1 MRADRGMTV
10 RLLVDRESTN
20 RRPGWTFAEQT
31 KDVSAVV
38 AIREF
43 VVHIAAPRSDHREN
57 KTPTLLEQNLIDGGI
72 VRADLVRHVCN
83 IELNRPNATR
93 FEVNEDQTTRS
104 AEQVAGCRSSCS
116 NCSAAARY
124 RIASTA
130 LLSVLRSRC
139 RSLSTSAG
147 VSSRFATRRLAA
159 AVRSIKCGASIAM
172 LSHPRMQALKRV
184 CVAGR

>member
-1 MRADRGMTV
+1 MTV

-104 AEQVAGCRSSCS
+104 AEQVARMWLSMQQLLGCR
-116 NCSAAARY
+116 AIP
-124 RIASTA
+124 IASTA
-130 LLSVLRSRC
+130 LWSVLRSRC

-159 AVRSIKCGASIAM
+159 AVRSVKCGASIAT
-172 LSHPRMQALKRV
+172 LRIPACRR
-184 CVAGR
+184 